1 LLVGNSHADSIKTA
15 FAASAQERNASVYFI
30 VANNPLMSGGMSVE
44 QIIDEAVHRRADVLV
59 LHYSP
64 GAIGAETVA
73 SIARLAAEKSI
84 RVDFIMPVPTWK
96 ADVPLLLIRH
106 SKEGTPLPIQSA
118 DDYRRAN
125 SALSDAL
132 SQIANLTV
140 YRVEDAFCHPDCQIV
155 SSEGR
160 PFYFDHW
167 HLTLTGSARLNNK
180 FEQLFENL
188 R

>member
-15 FAASAQERNASVYFI
+15 FAASAQEINASVYFI
-30 VANNPLMSGGMSVE
+30 VENNPLMPGGMSVE
-44 QIIDEAVHRRADVLV
+44 QIIDEAVHRRADVVV

-64 GAIGAETVA
+64 GAIVGDTVTL
-73 SIARLAAEKSI
+73 IARLASEKNI
-84 RVDFIMPVPTWK
+84 RVDFIMPVPVWK

-106 SKEGTPLPIQSA
+106 SKERTPVPVQTA

-125 SALSDAL
+125 SALTRAL

-140 YRVEDAFCHPDCQIV
+140 YRIEDAFCDPDCQIV

-167 HLTLTGSARLNNK
+167 HLTLTGSARLKNK
-180 FEQLFENL
+180 FDQLFEDL